1 LVLLRFFYEI
11 HKSIS
16 KTEKWELPD
25 EIYKKLD
32 ECRNCGSRHERY
44 NFLEANIL
52 YICHCVNHNSER
64 KRSDTKYCGLHF
76 FKFLEF

>member
-1 LVLLRFFYEI
+1 LLRFFYEI

-32 ECRNCGSRHERY
+32 ECRNCGSRHV
-44 NFLEANIL
+44 
-52 YICHCVNHNSER
+52 VNNPKPPKLLWIGYSKIPFVLHEFHNY
-64 KRSDTKYCGLHF
+64 TFTFINL
-76 FKFLEF
+76 LL